1 MNTFITALSLKE
13 ISEFTASAGQP
24 SFRALQLAEWLY
36 GKGAESYS
44 EMTNIPKAFREFL
57 EETHPLVRPRIT
69 DLQKSK
75 DGTGKFI
82 LTFPDKVCVETVAL
96 PSSNGKLTICCS
108 SQAGCAMGCSFCAT
122 GKEGFTRNLTAG
134 EIVNQIYVA
143 QKHMKQRV
151 SNVVV
156 MGQGEPF
163 LNYDATLDALR
174 MLNHPKLF
182 AIGARHMTI
191 STCGIIPGIRRLS
204 EEPEQFTL
212 AVSLHAALQKT
223 RDELMPGVAKYPLQ
237 QLKKALQAYVR
248 ATNRRVTLEYAMIS
262 GINDSA
268 EDREALEDFCEG
280 LLCHINLIPLNKIV
294 DSPFQPSLTKTM
306 THWQATLQKNG
317 IETTIRHSRGSDIAG
332 ACGQL
337 KNAFK
342 HSSYVSRETY
352 ELPLKKLK

>member
-13 ISEFTASAGQP
+13 IAELTAAAGQP

-57 EETHPLVRPRIT
+57 EEEYPLVRPEIT
-69 DLQKSK
+69 DLQTSK
-75 DGTGKFI
+75 DGTCKFI
-82 LTFPDKVCVETVAL
+82 LTFPDKLCVETVAL
-96 PSSNGKLTICCS
+96 PSSDGRLTICCS

-143 QKHMKQRV
+143 QKHMQQRV

-174 MLNHPKLF
+174 TLNHPKLF

-223 RDELMPGVAKYPLQ
+223 RDELMPGVAKYNLQ
-237 QLKKALQAYVR
+237 QLKKALQAYVG

-262 GINDSA
+262 GINDSV
-268 EDREALEDFCEG
+268 EDREALENFCAG
-280 LLCHINLIPLNKIV
+280 LLCHINLIPLNKITN
-294 DSPFQPSLTKTM
+294 SPFQPSSAKTM
-306 THWQATLQKNG
+306 THWQTALQKNG

-337 KNAFK
+337 KNALN
-342 HSSYVSRETY
+342 HTS
-352 ELPLKKLK
+352 